1 LANFLVGNLLFQAT
15 RTNKFGKMLAVDR
28 KKTDKVDLVKP
39 IQQYVRNQYSA
50 QAVSD
55 HTEAFN
61 YLQQLREDT
70 RNLQDKNDATKDLLV
85 R

>member
-1 LANFLVGNLLFQAT
+1 
-15 RTNKFGKMLAVDR
+15 MLAVDR

-70 RNLQDKNDATKDLLV
+70 RNLQDKNDATKELLV